1 MVNVILYAA
10 MTLCALFSFHLGLR
24 LYFSKRAPRY
34 VLMIVFGIGCA
45 MLGRMFETLMLLT
58 QHEIHSG
65 FHVGLLGIL
74 GSFMFFM
81 AANYGTMD
89 MLVDDGSKGLM
100 KYRLIALCA
109 PVVILAIYV
118 YYYVHVG
125 FGAEAIVNGVLT
137 LVIMLASYY
146 HLKHLIIP
154 DVEDGIIRHI
164 RQYNLVAL
172 VYALLCMLEMIVDA
186 FNILPVFRYIV
197 DVAFCVV
204 YALFIPVLYKGVKQW
219 TI

>member
-1 MVNVILYAA
+1 MLDIIFYAA

-24 LYFSKRAPRY
+24 LYFNKKAPLY

-58 QHEIHSG
+58 RHEIQSG

-81 AANYGTMD
+81 AANYGTMN
-89 MLVDDGSKGLM
+89 MLVDDGSKELR
-100 KYRLIALCA
+100 KYRLISLAA
-109 PVVILAIYV
+109 PAVILAIYLF
-118 YYYVHVG
+118 YLSRVG
-125 FGAEAIVNGVLT
+125 FGADAIVSGVLT
-137 LVIMLASYY
+137 LVIMQASYF

-164 RQYNLVAL
+164 RHYNLVAL
-172 VYALLCMLEMIVDA
+172 IYALLCMIEIVTNA
-186 FNILPVFRYIV
+186 VNIPDVFRYV
-197 DVAFCVV
+197 LDVAFCVV
-204 YALFIPVLYKGVKQW
+204 YATFIPVLYKGVKQW